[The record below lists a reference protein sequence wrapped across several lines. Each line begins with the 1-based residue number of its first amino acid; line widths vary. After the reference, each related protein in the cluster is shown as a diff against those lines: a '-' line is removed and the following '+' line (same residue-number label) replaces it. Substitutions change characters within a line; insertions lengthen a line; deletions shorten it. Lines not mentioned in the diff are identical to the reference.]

1 MRAIQRH
8 FIAWQGWRIG
18 RWPSRGHASIVL
30 RLSLRACGARPS
42 AGWNIR
48 ARMALRGK
56 PRDNAGGG
64 FSEGCALR
72 VRVVSPCECR
82 GIPFPPDDE
91 ARGPWPTG
99 EMSPSSRGLPCG
111 RAELAPAHW
120 AGRVKGDLVGQA
132 PGQGKVVVFSKRSWD
147 PLTSAFWASP
157 KVGMLLE
164 GTYDPAGRSGFEKMC
179 PHGSLNSCHGPS
191 GRGI

>member
-1 MRAIQRH
+1 MGICWTKAQ
-8 FIAWQGWRIG
+8 
-18 RWPSRGHASIVL
+18 
-30 RLSLRACGARPS
+30 LSL
-42 AGWNIR
+42 AGVR
-48 ARMALRGK
+48 SPPL
-56 PRDNAGGG
+56 GGG
-64 FSEGCALR
+64 PSPARISWRGTSRRRRTEEFSEGCALR

-99 EMSPSSRGLPCG
+99 EMPRSSRGLPCG
-111 RAELAPAHW
+111 RAEPAPAHG

-147 PLTSAFWASP
+147 PLTSAFGASP

-164 GTYDPAGRSGFEKMC
+164 GKYDPAGTRGFEKMC
-179 PHGSLNSCHGPS
+179 PHGSLNSCRGPS